1 MTARSRSWRGPR
13 PSADYYCQS
22 RRGNRLF
29 ELGLSEVGLAL
40 CAASSKSDQAA
51 VDRLLAE
58 HGRTGFLAAWLRH
71 RGADWAADLIPD
83 LPNLTPGPEA
93 KPPQGPDHPPAEET

>member
-1 MTARSRSWRGPR
+1 
-13 PSADYYCQS
+13 
-22 RRGNRLF
+22 L
-29 ELGLSEVGLAL
+29 
-40 CAASSKSDQAA
+40 KSDQAA

-58 HGRTGFLAAWLRH
+58 YGRAGFLAVWLRH

-93 KPPQGPDHPPAEET
+93 ETPQGPDHPQAEET